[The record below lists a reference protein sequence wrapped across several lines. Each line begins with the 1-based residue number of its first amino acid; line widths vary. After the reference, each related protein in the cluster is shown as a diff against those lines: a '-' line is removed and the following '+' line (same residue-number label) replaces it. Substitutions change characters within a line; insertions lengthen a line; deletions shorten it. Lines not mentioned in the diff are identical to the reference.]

1 MTLQRFVDAQ
11 APVFDRVLRELTFG
25 DKVTHWMWFI
35 FPQLRGLGFS
45 EKARLYGLESLDE
58 ATAYLAH
65 PLLGPRLLTCCEAM
79 RPHTDVGAAFVLGDV
94 DAAKLRSC
102 LTLFER
108 VNKAPPLFRD
118 LLNAFFDG
126 QRDQKTLALLDGH

>member
-45 EKARLYGLESLDE
+45 EKAQFYGLESLDE

-79 RPHTDVGAAFVLGDV
+79 RPHADVGAAFVLGDV
-94 DAAKLRSC
+94 DAAKFRSC
-102 LTLFER
+102 LTLFQR
-108 VNKAPPLFRD
+108 VPKAPPLFRD
-118 LLNAFFDG
+118 LLNTFFDG
-126 QRDQKTLALLDGH
+126 QRDQKTLALLGID